1 MVRTYQ
7 QKYTNSRKGKSHP
20 PYLRYSHEDLQK
32 AITAVQNRTMT
43 LKVAA
48 ETYNVP
54 MSTLSRKYRN
64 INCTQEKAGHP
75 TLFSK
80 EEEKSF
86 LENLKLLSYW
96 GFPLDSIDLRVFVQK
111 YLNKIGK
118 NIYSLEDNMPGVDW
132 ARNFLNRYKSE
143 ISNRI
148 ASNISCDRAKTTAQV
163 IDDFFDNYEK
173 SIEGVSPDCII
184 NYDETNL
191 TDDPGNKKYFF
202 KRGCK
207 YPETVINSSKTS
219 ISLMFAGTAGG
230 QSLPIYVVCK
240 ADHLWDQWL
249 EGGPEGCRCNRS
261 KSGWFDS
268 VCFEDWFHTVIVTY
282 AKKNQ
287 DEKL

>member
-75 TLFSK
+75 ILFSK

-118 NIYSLEDNMPGVDW
+118 TY
-132 ARNFLNRYKSE
+132 
-143 ISNRI
+143 
-148 ASNISCDRAKTTAQV
+148 TALKITCLV
-163 IDDFFDNYEK
+163 
-173 SIEGVSPDCII
+173 
-184 NYDETNL
+184 
-191 TDDPGNKKYFF
+191 
-202 KRGCK
+202 
-207 YPETVINSSKTS
+207 
-219 ISLMFAGTAGG
+219 
-230 QSLPIYVVCK
+230 
-240 ADHLWDQWL
+240 
-249 EGGPEGCRCNRS
+249 
-261 KSGWFDS
+261 
-268 VCFEDWFHTVIVTY
+268 
-282 AKKNQ
+282 
-287 DEKL
+287 